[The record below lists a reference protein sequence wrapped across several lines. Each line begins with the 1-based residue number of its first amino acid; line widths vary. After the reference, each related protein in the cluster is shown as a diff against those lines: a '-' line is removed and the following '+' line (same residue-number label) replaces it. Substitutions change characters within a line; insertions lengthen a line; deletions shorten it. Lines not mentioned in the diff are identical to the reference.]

1 MRFANDYQIAYEYDE
16 DSKDY
21 KRYTAG
27 KAHTDLTTGKQLT
40 ATNVL
45 VITSRHRVLDN
56 EGRRDV
62 DVYGPGK
69 GYLFQRGKG
78 QEVTW
83 ERRGGLIRAYVG
95 GQEVP
100 MYPGQTWVNIIPEV
114 PNIDTSIQFH

>member
-1 MRFANDYQIAYEYDE
+1 M
-16 DSKDY
+16 
-21 KRYTAG
+21 
-27 KAHTDLTTGKQLT
+27 
-40 ATNVL
+40 
-45 VITSRHRVLDN
+45 DN

-69 GYLFQRGKG
+69 GYLFQQGKG

-83 ERRGGLIRAYVG
+83 ERRGGLVQAMFG

-114 PNIDTSIQFH
+114 PDINTSIQFH